1 MGLLVFAL
9 NQVVRGSLKKLDRQD
24 DTPAVDLQILEEVR

>member
-1 MGLLVFAL
+1 MGSPSIRAQLSCARILE
-9 NQVVRGSLKKLDRQD
+9 KLDRQD